1 MCLNVAK
8 QTKTFAALGIK
19 SAPGSRWE
27 VLWRRRL
34 LPLGLRVP
42 QPKVPAFHP
51 QSPLLSRIW
60 ALGPAVPP
68 SPIPPSAPPIASGF
82 RPPPLQPAPG
92 PAWLLPGTRP
102 PRRAGAPKA
111 VRPACAQRPGREG
124 QARVTRSVRGPAPR
138 LAHGTFHT
146 RWLLGPTDASQ
157 SQRTPAGTQAHG
169 SVLPG
174 QACVRGG
181 VPGPQGPLTQSGGA
195 HAAARSLHG
204 GFYFLF
210 GGCQVP
216 EQIFSW
222 SGGAA

>member
-42 QPKVPAFHP
+42 QAKVPAFHP

-157 SQRTPAGTQAHG
+157 SQRTPSWH
-169 SVLPG
+169 
-174 QACVRGG
+174 
-181 VPGPQGPLTQSGGA
+181 PGPWLRPPWAGLCAGWGPRAPGPADAVWRGPR
-195 HAAARSLHG
+195 RSPLAPRWL
-204 GFYFLF
+204 LF
-210 GGCQVP
+210 PLRRVP
-216 EQIFSW
+216 SP
-222 SGGAA
+222 